1 MSRRGRS
8 PKIVMP
14 GERPGRRRSGKG
26 RMSFPKKDVVF
37 VKVHEGDPF
46 NGVLLDLPL
55 KEGGSVQV
63 LMPPDQAKALAGQI
77 FKCYLAVSGEK
88 IDLLTSLGEQSP

>member
-14 GERPGRRRSGKG
+14 GEAGRRMKG
-26 RMSFPKKDVVF
+26 RAVLPKADAVF
-37 VKVHEGDPF
+37 VRAIETPRR
-46 NGVLLDLPL
+46 GVLLDLPL
-55 KEGGSVQV
+55 QEGGSVSV
-63 LMPPDQAKALAGQI
+63 LFPAKEAKALAIQI

-88 IDLLTSLGEQSP
+88 LDAGSILGAP

>member
-14 GERPGRRRSGKG
+14 GERSRRMKG
-26 RMSFPKKDVVF
+26 RAVLPKADAVLVRAI
-37 VKVHEGDPF
+37 ETPRR
-46 NGVLLDLPL
+46 GVLLKLPL
-55 KEGGSVQV
+55 QEGGSVSV
-63 LMPPDQAKALAGQI
+63 LFPADQARALAIQI

-88 IDLLTSLGEQSP
+88 LDVGSILKGP